1 MCILSGPE
9 GRAGSSPPPCPRT
22 PRDVPDPFPYAD
34 FATAVAEHR
43 GRLVDA
49 RHGLGD
55 PQPADQVVTHAV
67 AALATAHALAERV
80 LWARWCDA
88 RDALAHGASVDD
100 VARAMELSRSA
111 VRAGLR
117 GWADG
122 QQRLNAHYGDGGF
135 TPAEADEVRALVAEV
150 DR

>member
-1 MCILSGPE
+1 MCAMSNPGC
-9 GRAGSSPPPCPRT
+9 RAGSSPLPCPRT
-22 PRDVPDPFPYAD
+22 PRDVPDPLPYAD
-34 FATAVAEHR
+34 LATAVAEHR
-43 GRLVDA
+43 GRLVHA

-55 PQPADQVVTHAV
+55 QQPADQVVAHAL

-80 LWARWCDA
+80 LRARWCDA
-88 RDALAHGASVDD
+88 RDALADGATVDD
-100 VARAMELSRSA
+100 VAHAMELSRSA

-117 GWADG
+117 DWADG